1 MKNEYDFHSTSFLLK
16 IFTNELEK
24 QSKYENLHDWASPIL
39 LKRGKDDSPKA
50 ETYASL
56 KSSIKISKC
65 GGKDFFA
72 TGRDEKFVV
81 DISRFKRNVM
91 TELPI
96 VVRVYIVQAMQLRSR
111 DVYSESD
118 AFIKIE
124 LAGQEISDRAQYVP
138 NQANPVFGKRFQM
151 STVIPRDTSLKVS
164 VFDRDT
170 LSRNDLIGSTVID
183 LEDRVRTK
191 YAACCGLPREFNA
204 TGYNAWRNSMLP
216 SQILNHLCTDLELSA
231 PQYFPELV
239 QLGGCE
245 FQDTNKI
252 SKDDNKKERLALSV
266 LNNFDRIPG
275 VGFAM
280 IPEHVETRSLFHDD
294 RPGLEQ
300 GKLMMWVEIFDP
312 KKAVPEPIDIT
323 PLPPQPFELRV
334 IVWNAKD
341 VTLNEKNIFGNQM
354 SDIYVKGW
362 LENVD
367 DSQFTDI
374 HYRSLNG
381 EGNFNWR
388 MLFKFKYSI
397 GEDMVSCLIKSH
409 GH

>member
-1 MKNEYDFHSTSFLLK
+1 M
-16 IFTNELEK
+16 
-24 QSKYENLHDWASPIL
+24 
-39 LKRGKDDSPKA
+39 
-50 ETYASL
+50 
-56 KSSIKISKC
+56 
-65 GGKDFFA
+65 
-72 TGRDEKFVV
+72 V

-91 TELPI
+91 IELPI
-96 VVRVYIVQAMQLRSR
+96 VVRVYVVQALQLRSR

-151 STVIPRDTSLKVS
+151 STVIPRDTLLTVS

-170 LSRNDLIGSTVID
+170 LTRNDLIGSTVID

-191 YAACCGLPREFNA
+191 FAACCGLPKEFNSN
-204 TGYNAWRNSMLP
+204 GYNSWRNSMLP
-216 SQILNHLCTDLELSA
+216 SEILNNLCIELELTA
-231 PQYFPELV
+231 PQYFPDLV
-239 QLGGCE
+239 QLGGYD
-245 FQDTNKI
+245 FQDECRI

-266 LNNFDRIPG
+266 LNNFDKIPG
-275 VGFAM
+275 VGFNL
-280 IPEHVETRSLFHDD
+280 IPEHVETRSLYHDD

-323 PLPPQPFELRV
+323 PLPPQQFELRL

-341 VTLNEKNIFGNQM
+341 ITLDEKNIFGHAM
-354 SDIYVKGW
+354 SDIYVKAW

-367 DSQFTDI
+367 QSQFTDI

-381 EGNFNWR
+381 EGSFNWR

-397 GEDMVSCLIKSH
+397 GEDMVSTYIDKRDWVSKTT
-409 GH
+409 